1 MTNQRPSR
9 LKVAFIY
16 YKRIVRWRRNSS
28 PYLSCDA
35 FADLADYVYRP
46 PRWRDKNSF
55 SSPENAKIIFCRSD
69 ELQEFLDL
77 YSEKLTARVIITGN
91 SDHEFHEIPKSVP
104 KSVKALFLQNSYI
117 SDNKFVYTLPI
128 GLENFR
134 LGVNGNP
141 KYIRY
146 KRSSVGRPTK
156 ILFGPLSP
164 THPIR
169 ETVIARF
176 SHVDSNWD
184 LLTERLSPKNYARV
198 SNKYGFVAAVRGNG
212 VDTHRLWEALYRGL
226 TPIVVRD
233 NWWRS
238 LEPMFPQVLMVDN
251 WEKSEIDR
259 VLSNQE
265 PEDFDPQALEALW
278 MPYWQ
283 AVILKF
289 VD

>member
-1 MTNQRPSR
+1 LT
-9 LKVAFIY
+9 
-16 YKRIVRWRRNSS
+16 
-28 PYLSCDA
+28 
-35 FADLADYVYRP
+35 
-46 PRWRDKNSF
+46 
-55 SSPENAKIIFCRSD
+55 SPENAKIIFCRSD

-77 YSEKLTARVIITGN
+77 YSGKLTAKVIITGN
-91 SDHEFHEIPKSVP
+91 SDHEFHEIPKNIP
-104 KSVKALFLQNSYI
+104 KSVRALFLQNSYI

-141 KYIRY
+141 RYIRY
-146 KRSSVGRPTK
+146 KRNSVGRPPK

-176 SHVDSNWD
+176 DQVNPNWD
-184 LLTERLSPKNYARV
+184 LLTQRLSPRNYARV
-198 SNKYGFVAAVRGNG
+198 SRKYGFIAAVRGNG

-226 TPIVVRD
+226 TPIVERD

-238 LEPMFPQVLMVDN
+238 LESMFPQVLSIES
-251 WEKSEIDR
+251 WEIPEIEHL
-259 VLSNQE
+259 LSNQV
-265 PEDFDPQALEALW
+265 PEDFDPRALEALW

-283 AVILKF
+283 ALITKL

>member
-1 MTNQRPSR
+1 
-9 LKVAFIY
+9 L
-16 YKRIVRWRRNSS
+16 
-28 PYLSCDA
+28 
-35 FADLADYVYRP
+35 
-46 PRWRDKNSF
+46 

-77 YSEKLTARVIITGN
+77 YSEKLTANVIITGN
-91 SDHEFHEIPKSVP
+91 SDHEFHEIPKNIP

-117 SDNKFVYTLPI
+117 SDNKFVYTIPI

-141 KYIRY
+141 KFIQYR
-146 KRSSVGRPTK
+146 RNSVGRPAK

-176 SHVDSNWD
+176 SQVDSNWD
-184 LLTERLSPKNYARV
+184 LLTERLSPRNYARV
-198 SNKYGFVAAVRGNG
+198 SGKYGFIAAVRGNG

-226 TPIVVRD
+226 TPIVERD
-233 NWWRS
+233 DWWRS
-238 LEPMFPQVLMVDN
+238 LESMFPQVLLVDS

-265 PEDFDPQALEALW
+265 PEDFDPRALEALW

-283 AVILKF
+283 AAISKF